1 MLPSP
6 FYCTGTQWEVT
17 SLQLEIGLSPEDELA
32 GTLILN
38 FQSLEWWAMFSLLIE
53 KQKKRLSRKLPRW
66 HSGKDSACQQ
76 RRHKRWGFSP
86 WIWKILWRRM
96 TTHSSISAW
105 KIPWTEEAMGPWVH
119 RRVRHDWATEQQK
132 GKPHGWDSH
141 HQVSNLPALG
151 AS

>member
-17 SLQLEIGLSPEDELA
+17 SLQLEIGLSPEHELA

-38 FQSLEWWAMFSLLIE
+38 FQSLERWAMFSLLIE
-53 KQKKRLSRKLPRW
+53 KQKKKRLSIKLPRW
-66 HSGKDSACQQ
+66 HSGKDSACQR

-105 KIPWTEEAMGPWVH
+105 KIPWTEEADGAMGPQESQAWLSN
-119 RRVRHDWATEQQK
+119 WIT
-132 GKPHGWDSH
+132 HGWDSH
-141 HQVSNLPALG
+141 HQVSNLPAADLG